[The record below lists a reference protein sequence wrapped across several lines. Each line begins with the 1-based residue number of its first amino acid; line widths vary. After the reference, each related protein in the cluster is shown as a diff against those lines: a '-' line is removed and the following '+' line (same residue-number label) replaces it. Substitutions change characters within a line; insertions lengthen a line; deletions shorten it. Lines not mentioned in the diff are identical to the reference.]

1 MPMHARVM
9 RKELRESQNNW
20 KTNAARAP
28 HLDIIDNLPEIDVQQ
43 KLEKEAMDNFA
54 DAFFKIVIDK
64 FEKNFDQWR
73 VKNLQLM
80 LGGDHVGAWALAL
93 CVEGKATPDTSHTSE
108 KHNANVDV
116 KDTLECLTEKVTSD
130 QLKQRR
136 HCQLHKLAVKEMAA
150 DEGGNAFDPT
160 ASPAVTGFRKFV
172 EGRWFPLPSNAQF
185 VEAGMKDAKV
195 RATTNQDEMPRSAP
209 AMIRS
214 ALVSPC
220 VKQAIA
226 KRGATLKGSQ

>member
-1 MPMHARVM
+1 MQ
-9 RKELRESQNNW
+9 KELRESQSNW
-20 KTNAARAP
+20 KMNAARAP

-43 KLEKEAMDNFA
+43 KPEKEAMDNFA
-54 DAFFKIVIDK
+54 DTLFKIVIDK
-64 FEKNFDQWR
+64 FEKNVDQWR
-73 VKNLQLM
+73 VKNLQFM
-80 LGGDHVGAWALAL
+80 LRGDHVGARALAL
-93 CVEGKATPDTSHTSE
+93 CVEGKGAPETSHDSE
-108 KHNANVDV
+108 KRDADINV
-116 KDTLECLTEKVTSD
+116 KDMLEHLTEKVTPD
-130 QLKQRR
+130 QLEQKR
-136 HCQLHKLAVKEMAA
+136 HCQLHELAVKEMAA
-150 DEGGNAFDPT
+150 EEGGNAFDPT

-185 VEAGMKDAKV
+185 VEACMKDAKA
-195 RATTNQDEMPRSAP
+195 RATTNCDEMPRSAH